1 MKIKAFRRPDG
12 KYGIRNKVLI
22 LPTVGCSS
30 ETARLIAQQVNGTV
44 SIVNRK
50 GCGQIG
56 SAVEIMRRTLAGLAA
71 NPNIYGTII
80 VGLGCET
87 TQPQRLREEIEK
99 ITNKPLEVITIQEEG
114 GTLKA
119 VEKGV
124 KLARKMVED
133 MSRLER
139 EEADL
144 SNIILATNCGGSD
157 ATSGLS
163 ANPALGYCSDV
174 LIKDGGTVILGETT
188 ELIGTEHILAGRA
201 KDERV
206 RNNILNIVKGLEK
219 EFIRQGIDVRG
230 ANPTPGNMKGGLST
244 LEEKALGGISK
255 GGSSS
260 INQVVRYGETPGEKG
275 LIIMDT
281 PGYDIESVTGMV
293 AGGAQICVFTTGR
306 GTPIGNPIIPVIKIT
321 GNRQTYNNMVDNID
335 LDISGVVNGEKSISE
350 CGEMIFEELIDVCNG
365 KYTKAESYGF
375 GELSIYGNMEV
386 WCSCPLED

>member
-1 MKIKAFRRPDG
+1 MKIKAYRRPDG

-22 LPTVGCSS
+22 LPTVGCAN
-30 ETARLIAQQVNGTV
+30 ETSRLIAQQVNGAI

-56 SAVEIMRRTLAGLAA
+56 SGIEMMRRTLIGLSA
-71 NPNIYGTII
+71 NPNIYGTIL

-87 TQPQRLREEIEK
+87 TQPYKLRKEILK
-99 ITNKPLEVITIQEEG
+99 VSNKPIEVITIQDEG

-119 VEKGV
+119 IEKGV
-124 KLARKMVED
+124 KLARKMVEE
-133 MSRLER
+133 MSMLQR
-139 EEADL
+139 EEVDL

-163 ANPALGYCSDV
+163 ANPALGHCSDILVKEGGSV
-174 LIKDGGTVILGETT
+174 LLGETT
-188 ELIGTEHILAGRA
+188 ELIGTEHILAARA
-201 KDERV
+201 KNQKVER
-206 RNNILNIVKGLEK
+206 NILSIVKGLEE
-219 EFIRQGIDVRG
+219 EFISSGIDVRG

-244 LEEKALGGISK
+244 LEEKALSGISK
-255 GGSSS
+255 GGSST
-260 INQVVRYGETPGEKG
+260 INEVVPYSAMPKEKG

-321 GNRQTYNNMVDNID
+321 GNKQTYENMVDNMD
-335 LDISGVVNGEKSISE
+335 LDISPVISGEKSISE
-350 CGEMIFEELIDVCNG
+350 CGEMIFKEFVDVCNG

-375 GELSIYGNMEV
+375 GELSIYANQEV
-386 WCSCPLED
+386 WGYCPIEE

>member
-1 MKIKAFRRPDG
+1 MKINAYKRPDG

-22 LPTVGCSS
+22 LPTVGCSN

-44 SIVNRK
+44 SITNRK

-56 SAVEIMRRTLAGLAA
+56 TGIQIMRRTLVGLSV

-87 TQPQRLREEIEK
+87 TQPYKLREEIEK
-99 ITNKPLEVITIQEEG
+99 LSNKPIEVITIQEEG
-114 GTLKA
+114 GTLKTI
-119 VEKGV
+119 EKGV

-133 MSRLER
+133 MSRQKR
-139 EEADL
+139 EEVDI

-163 ANPALGYCSDV
+163 ANPALGHCSDV
-174 LIKDGGTVILGETT
+174 LVKEGGTVLLGETT
-188 ELIGTEHILAGRA
+188 ELIGTEHILASRA
-201 KDERV
+201 KGEKV
-206 RNNILNIVKGLEK
+206 KNNILNIVKGLEN
-219 EFIRQGIDVRG
+219 EFVKLGVDIRG
-230 ANPTPGNMKGGLST
+230 ANPSPGNMKGGLST

-260 INQVVRYGETPGEKG
+260 INEVVCYGEIPKNKG

-293 AGGAQICVFTTGR
+293 AGGAQVCVFTTGR
-306 GTPIGNPIIPVIKIT
+306 GTPTGNPLIPVIKIT
-321 GNRQTYNNMVDNID
+321 GNKQTYENMFDNMD
-335 LDISGVVNGEKSISE
+335 LDISDVISGKRSINE
-350 CGEMIFEELIDVCNG
+350 CGEMILQELVDVCNG
-365 KYTKAESYGF
+365 KCTKAESYGF
-375 GELSIYGNMEV
+375 GELAIYGNQEV
-386 WCSCPLED
+386 WCSCPL

>member
-1 MKIKAFRRPDG
+1 MKINAYKRPDG

-22 LPTVGCSS
+22 LPTVGCSN

-44 SIVNRK
+44 SIINRK

-56 SAVEIMRRTLAGLAA
+56 TGIEIMRRTLVGLSA

-87 TQPQRLREEIEK
+87 TQPYKLYKEIKK
-99 ITNKPLEVITIQEEG
+99 ISNKPIEVITIQEEG

-119 VEKGV
+119 IAKGV

-133 MSRLER
+133 MSRLQR
-139 EEADL
+139 EEVDI

-174 LIKDGGTVILGETT
+174 IIKEGGTVLLGETT
-188 ELIGTEHILAGRA
+188 ELIGTEHILASRA
-201 KDERV
+201 KDEKV
-206 RNNILNIVKGLEK
+206 KNNILNIVKGLEN
-219 EFIRQGIDVRG
+219 EFIKLGVDIRG
-230 ANPTPGNMKGGLST
+230 ANPSPGNMKGGLST

-260 INQVVRYGETPGEKG
+260 INEVVRYGEIPEKNG

-306 GTPIGNPIIPVIKIT
+306 GTPIGNPLIPVIKIT
-321 GNRQTYNNMVDNID
+321 GNKQTYENMFDNMD
-335 LDISGVVNGEKSISE
+335 LDMSYVISGEKSIDE
-350 CGEMIFEELIDVCNG
+350 CGEIILQEIVDVCNG

-375 GELSIYGNMEV
+375 GELAIYGNQEV
-386 WCSCPLED
+386 WCSCPL

>member
-1 MKIKAFRRPDG
+1 MKISAYKRPDG

-22 LPTVGCSS
+22 LPTVGCAN
-30 ETARLIAQQVNGTV
+30 ETARLIAGQVNG
-44 SIVNRK
+44 SISVTNRK

-56 SAVEIMRRTLAGLAA
+56 TGIEIMRRTLIGLSV

-87 TQPQRLREEIEK
+87 TQPYKLCEEIKK
-99 ITNKPLEVITIQEEG
+99 ISNKPIEVITIQDEG

-119 VEKGV
+119 IEKGAR
-124 KLARKMVED
+124 LARKMVED

-139 EEADL
+139 EEVDI
-144 SNIILATNCGGSD
+144 SNITLATNCGGSD

-163 ANPALGYCSDV
+163 ANPALGHCSDILV
-174 LIKDGGTVILGETT
+174 REGGSVFLGETT
-188 ELIGTEHILAGRA
+188 ELIGTEHILANRA
-201 KDERV
+201 KNENVKKDIIR
-206 RNNILNIVKGLEK
+206 IVKGLEN
-219 EFIRQGIDVRG
+219 EFIRLGIDVRG

-255 GGSSS
+255 GGSSA
-260 INQVVRYGETPGEKG
+260 INEVVHYAQIPENKG

-281 PGYDIESVTGMV
+281 PGYDVESVTGMV
-293 AGGAQICVFTTGR
+293 AGGAQLCIFTTGR

-321 GNRQTYNNMVDNID
+321 GNKQTYENMSDNMD
-335 LDISGVVNGEKSISE
+335 LDISDVVYGKKSINE
-350 CGEMIFEELIDVCNG
+350 CGEMIFQELIDVCNG

-375 GELSIYGNMEV
+375 SELSIYGNQEI
-386 WCSCPLED
+386 WCCL

>member
-1 MKIKAFRRPDG
+1 MKINAYKRPDG

-22 LPTVGCSS
+22 LPTVGCSN
-30 ETARLIAQQVNGTV
+30 ETARLIAQQVNGTI
-44 SIVNRK
+44 SISNRK

-56 SAVEIMRRTLAGLAA
+56 TGIEIMRRALIGLSV

-87 TQPQRLREEIEK
+87 TQPYKLREEIEK
-99 ITNKPLEVITIQEEG
+99 VSNKPIEVITIQEEG

-119 VEKGV
+119 IEKGV

-133 MSRLER
+133 MTRLQK
-139 EEADL
+139 EEVDI

-163 ANPALGYCSDV
+163 ANPALGHCSDILVKEGSTV
-174 LIKDGGTVILGETT
+174 LLGETT

-201 KDERV
+201 KDEKV
-206 RNNILNIVKGLEK
+206 KDNILGIVKGLEN
-219 EFIRQGIDVRG
+219 EFVKLGVDIRG
-230 ANPTPGNMKGGLST
+230 ANPSPGNMKGGLST

-260 INQVVRYGETPGEKG
+260 INEVVRYGEIPKSKG
-275 LIIMDT
+275 LVIMDT
-281 PGYDIESVTGMV
+281 PGFDIESVTGMV

-306 GTPIGNPIIPVIKIT
+306 GTPIGNPIVPVIKIT
-321 GNRQTYNNMVDNID
+321 GNKQTFEKMIDNMD
-335 LDISGVVNGEKSISE
+335 LDISGVITGEKSISE
-350 CGEMIFEELIDVCNG
+350 CGEMILNEIVDVCNG

-375 GELSIYGNMEV
+375 GELAIYGNQEV
-386 WCSCPLED
+386 WCTCL

>member
-1 MKIKAFRRPDG
+1 MKIAAFRRPDG

-22 LPTVGCSS
+22 LPTVGCSN
-30 ETARLIAQQVNGTV
+30 ETSRLIAQQVNGAV

-56 SAVEIMRRTLAGLAA
+56 TGIEIMRRTLMGLSV
-71 NPNIYGTII
+71 NPNVYGTII

-87 TQPQRLREEIEK
+87 TQPYKLAEEIRK
-99 ITNKPLEVITIQEEG
+99 ISNKPIEVITIQDEG

-119 VEKGV
+119 IEKGV

-133 MSRLER
+133 MSRLQR
-139 EEADL
+139 EEVDI
-144 SNIILATNCGGSD
+144 SNIMLATNCGGSD

-163 ANPALGYCSDV
+163 ANPALGYCSDA
-174 LIKDGGTVILGETT
+174 LIKAGGTVLLGETT
-188 ELIGTEHILAGRA
+188 ELIGTEHILAARA
-201 KDERV
+201 KNEKV
-206 RNNILNIVKGLEK
+206 KNNILSIVKGLEN
-219 EFIRQGIDVRG
+219 EFIRLGIDVRG

-255 GGSSS
+255 GGTST
-260 INQVVRYGETPGEKG
+260 INQVVRYGEIPGESG
-275 LIIMDT
+275 LVIMDT

-306 GTPIGNPIIPVIKIT
+306 GTPIGNPLIPVIKIT
-321 GNRQTYNNMVDNID
+321 GNGKTFKSMEDNMD
-335 LDISGVVNGEKSISE
+335 LDISGVITGEKSIRE
-350 CGEMIFEELIDVCNG
+350 CGETILQELVDVCNG

-375 GELSIYGNMEV
+375 GELSIYGNQEV
-386 WCSCPLED
+386 WGSCPIED

>member
-1 MKIKAFRRPDG
+1 MKINAYKRPDG

-22 LPTVGCSS
+22 LPTVGCSN

-44 SIVNRK
+44 SITNRK

-56 SAVEIMRRTLAGLAA
+56 TGIEIMRRSLIGLSV

-87 TQPQRLREEIEK
+87 TQPYKLYEEIKK
-99 ITNKPLEVITIQEEG
+99 ISNKPIEVITIQEEG

-119 VEKGV
+119 IAKGV

-133 MSRLER
+133 MSRLQR
-139 EEADL
+139 EEVDI

-174 LIKDGGTVILGETT
+174 LIKEGGTVLLGETT
-188 ELIGTEHILAGRA
+188 ELIGTEHILASRA
-201 KDERV
+201 KDENV
-206 RNNILNIVKGLEK
+206 KNNILNIIKGLEN
-219 EFIRQGIDVRG
+219 EFIKLGVDIRG
-230 ANPTPGNMKGGLST
+230 ANPSPGNMKGGLST

-260 INQVVRYGETPGEKG
+260 INEVVRYGEIPENKG

-306 GTPIGNPIIPVIKIT
+306 GTPIGNPLIPVIKIT
-321 GNRQTYNNMVDNID
+321 GNKQTYENMLDNMD
-335 LDISGVVNGEKSISE
+335 LDMSYVISGEKSINE
-350 CGEMIFEELIDVCNG
+350 CGEMILQEIADVCNG

-375 GELSIYGNMEV
+375 GELAIYGNQEV
-386 WCSCPLED
+386 WCSCPL

>member
-1 MKIKAFRRPDG
+1 MKINAYKRPDG

-22 LPTVGCSS
+22 LPTVGCAN
-30 ETARLIAQQVNGTV
+30 ETARLIAQQVNGAVGIT
-44 SIVNRK
+44 NRK

-56 SAVEIMRRTLAGLAA
+56 SGIEVMRRTLIGLSA
-71 NPNIYGTII
+71 NPNVYGTIL

-87 TQPQRLREEIEK
+87 TQPYKLREAIEK
-99 ITNKPLEVITIQEEG
+99 VSTKPIEVITIQDEG

-119 VEKGV
+119 IEKGV
-124 KLARKMVED
+124 KLARKMVQD
-133 MSRLER
+133 MSMLQK
-139 EEADL
+139 EEVDI

-163 ANPALGYCSDV
+163 ANPALGYCSDILV
-174 LIKDGGTVILGETT
+174 KEGGSVILGETT

-201 KDERV
+201 KNEKV
-206 RNNILNIVKGLEK
+206 KNNIFSIVKGLEN

-255 GGSSS
+255 GGTSS
-260 INQVVRYGETPGEKG
+260 INEVVPYAAEPREKG

-293 AGGAQICVFTTGR
+293 AGGAQVCVFTTGR
-306 GTPIGNPIIPVIKIT
+306 GTPIGNPLIPVIKIT
-321 GNRQTYNNMVDNID
+321 GNKQTYENMTDNMD
-335 LDISGVVNGEKSISE
+335 LDISVVISGEKSLSE
-350 CGEMIFEELIDVCNG
+350 CGEIIFKELVDVCNG
-365 KYTKAESYGF
+365 KYTKAEAYGF
-375 GELSIYGNMEV
+375 GELSIYGNQEV
-386 WCSCPLED
+386 WGYCPIER